1 MKFFLLIVVVLA
13 GVWLWRL
20 NRPADASQKV
30 NKPPPGPEPLDMVR
44 CLHCGVHLPSAEA
57 IQGTH
62 GPYCS
67 VDHRQR
73 AEP

>member
-1 MKFFLLIVVVLA
+1 MKFLLLIVVVLA

-30 NKPPPGPEPLDMVR
+30 TKPPANQEPLDMVS
-44 CLHCGVHLPSAEA
+44 CTQCGMHVPSAEA
-57 IQGTH
+57 VQGKD

-67 VDHRQR
+67 LEHRQR